1 VDSQTI
7 YDFNRLRTPHLTAGA
22 MLVVPNGVG
31 GAFPPPPALWQQL
44 MRTGTHGSYSVKV
57 LNCCLGPYTG
67 PPQNNFPGG
76 WCTYFVATKRLI
88 TWSGDA
94 GYWYQNAAAKGYAVG
109 PTPRVGSIMV
119 TWESWAG
126 HVAYVEAVYP
136 DGSWM
141 VSEMNWVA
149 FYVIDQRTIKPGQLG
164 SALVGFIY

>member
-1 VDSQTI
+1 
-7 YDFNRLRTPHLTAGA
+7 
-22 MLVVPNGVG
+22 
-31 GAFPPPPALWQQL
+31 
-44 MRTGTHGSYSVKV
+44 
-57 LNCCLGPYTG
+57 
-67 PPQNNFPGG
+67 
-76 WCTYFVATKRLI
+76 
-88 TWSGDA
+88 
-94 GYWYQNAAAKGYAVG
+94 
-109 PTPRVGSIMV
+109 MV

>member
-1 VDSQTI
+1 V
-7 YDFNRLRTPHLTAGA
+7 
-22 MLVVPNGVG
+22 
-31 GAFPPPPALWQQL
+31 
-44 MRTGTHGSYSVKV
+44 
-57 LNCCLGPYTG
+57 
-67 PPQNNFPGG
+67 
-76 WCTYFVATKRLI
+76 

-94 GYWYQNAAAKGYAVG
+94 GYWYQNASAKGYAVG